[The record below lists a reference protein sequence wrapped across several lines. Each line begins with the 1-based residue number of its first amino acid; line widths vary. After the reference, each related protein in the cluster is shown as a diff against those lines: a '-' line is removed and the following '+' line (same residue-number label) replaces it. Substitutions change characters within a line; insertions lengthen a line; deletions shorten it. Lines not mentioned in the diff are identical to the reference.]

1 LLSWIARQ
9 LRATLHI
16 IREWSSR
23 HVFGITITLLII
35 AFLALFFWERILVSI
50 HAGQVG
56 VLWRRFGGTVVHR
69 VYGEGLHFILP
80 FNIMYVYDVRWN
92 IVRRSITTLTQDG
105 LDMTVTLAVLYR
117 VNPPLAGELHQ
128 RVGMGYVD
136 TLITPTMAS
145 IVRNVLGRLN
155 AEALFVDRPETMY
168 PTPAGVVDFVERD
181 LIEQLKEQVQIGWHY
196 IEVADVNV
204 ERLIMP
210 ETVQAAIQRRREE
223 QQRIFE
229 YDYQIEIARREAER
243 KRIEAGGIEAFQA
256 AITGGLSPGF
266 LTFKRIEA
274 ILELAKSANAKVI
287 VLGEKGDLP
296 LFLGPVPLGQDG
308 QLPPK

>member
-1 LLSWIARQ
+1 
-9 LRATLHI
+9 
-16 IREWSSR
+16 
-23 HVFGITITLLII
+23 
-35 AFLALFFWERILVSI
+35 
-50 HAGQVG
+50 
-56 VLWRRFGGTVVHR
+56 
-69 VYGEGLHFILP
+69 
-80 FNIMYVYDVRWN
+80 
-92 IVRRSITTLTQDG
+92 
-105 LDMTVTLAVLYR
+105 
-117 VNPPLAGELHQ
+117 
-128 RVGMGYVD
+128 MGYVD

-145 IVRNVLGRLN
+145 IVRNTLGRLN
-155 AEALFVDRPETMY
+155 AERLFVDRPESVY
-168 PTPAGVVDFVERD
+168 PTVAGVVDFVERD
-181 LIEQLKEQVQIGWHY
+181 LIESLKQEVQIGWHY